1 MVNAASRPPCVAERL
16 REARE
21 RLGLSQRQIAETTKL
36 SPQVLR
42 ALEDGR
48 ISLLPSGIYRRAL
61 IRTVA
66 REVGLDPEA
75 ELRAFLKEHPDD
87 MPMPGEQPV
96 PVPVPRS
103 SGWRKLLAVLGA
115 VVPLLAG
122 VAYFSWAGPAPRP
135 EGPPA
140 IARQKMLVSTA
151 VVPVGGFGDLTAPLT
166 RPVVMV
172 LSVSARCQLRI
183 NVDGQPFMARVVEPG
198 EQVHVEVGESVEL
211 SGSDAGAVQLSINGQ
226 AGRRLGLSGE
236 PLSARIDRDDYATF
250 LVSR

>member
-122 VAYFSWAGPAPRP
+122 VGYFSWAGPAPRP

>member
-1 MVNAASRPPCVAERL
+1 MANAASRPPCVAERL

-42 ALEDGR
+42 ALEDDR
-48 ISLLPSGIYRRAL
+48 VSLLPSGIYRRAL

-103 SGWRKLLAVLGA
+103 SGWRKFLAVLGA

-122 VAYFSWAGPAPRP
+122 VGYFSWAGPAPRP

-151 VVPVGGFGDLTAPLT
+151 VVPVGGFGDLAGPLV

-172 LSVSARCQLRI
+172 LSVSARCELRI
-183 NVDGQPFMARVVEPG
+183 DVDGQRFMARVVEPG
-198 EQVHVEVGESVEL
+198 EQVHVEVGEYVEL

-250 LVSR
+250 LASR